1 MSEPLLPLTPTTQ
14 TPRRHPEEGGII
26 CGIDEAGRGALAGP
40 VVAAAVILPEGFDPT
55 GIGDSKKLTAKQRE
69 KAYER
74 IVKEALCYGI
84 GQCEAGEIDTINIL
98 RATHE
103 AMRRALAALSI
114 SPDEVRVDGLPVP
127 NLHPNCK
134 NLIGGDGLDVAIGAA
149 SILAKVTRD
158 RLMIAY
164 DVQWPEYGFAGH
176 KGYGAATHLAALD
189 QHGPCPIHR
198 RTFGPVAQLAMQF

>member
-1 MSEPLLPLTPTTQ
+1 MMV
-14 TPRRHPEEGGII
+14 

-55 GIGDSKKLTAKQRE
+55 GIGDSKKLTEKQRE

-74 IVKEALCYGI
+74 IIAEALSYGI
-84 GQCEAGEIDTINIL
+84 GQCEAAEIDKINIL

-103 AMRRALAALSI
+103 AMRRALAALAAP
-114 SPDEVRVDGLPVP
+114 PDQVLVDGLPVP
-127 NLHPNCK
+127 RLHPNCK
-134 NLIGGDGLDVAIGAA
+134 NIIGGDGLNVSIGAA

-158 RLMIAY
+158 RLMVAY
-164 DVQWPEYGFAGH
+164 GAQWPEYGFAGH

-189 QHGPCPIHR
+189 KYGPCLIHR
-198 RTFGPVAQLAMQF
+198 RTFGPVAQQTFRF

>member
-1 MSEPLLPLTPTTQ
+1 M
-14 TPRRHPEEGGII
+14 I

-40 VVAAAVILPEGFDPT
+40 VVAAAVILPEGFDPA

-69 KAYER
+69 RAYER
-74 IVKEALCYGI
+74 IVAEALSYGI
-84 GQCEAGEIDTINIL
+84 GQCDAAEIDKINIL

-103 AMRRALAALSI
+103 AMRRALAALTLA
-114 SPDEVRVDGLPVP
+114 PDEVRVDGLPVP
-127 NLHPNCK
+127 NLHANCT
-134 NLIGGDGLDVAIGAA
+134 NLIGGDGLDIAIGAA

-158 RLMIAY
+158 RLLVEY
-164 DVQWPEYGFAGH
+164 DAQWPEYGFAGH

-198 RTFGPVAQLAMQF
+198 RTFGPVAQQAFRF